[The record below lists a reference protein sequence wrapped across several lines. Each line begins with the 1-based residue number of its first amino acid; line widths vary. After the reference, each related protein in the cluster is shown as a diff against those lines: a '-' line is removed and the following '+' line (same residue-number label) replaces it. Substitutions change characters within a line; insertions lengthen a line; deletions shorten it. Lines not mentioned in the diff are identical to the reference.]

1 MNTNPTP
8 YALGSEDGE
17 ALWFFGM
24 LVTMK
29 ATAEQTGGEFLLIE
43 ELAPRGTATPLHVH
57 PTDDESLLY
66 PRRRDDVLP
75 RRWPTPPG
83 LSRLVRLHTQ
93 RVRPACFPG
102 GLRDRA
108 VSCPHQASARTL
120 YPRCW

>member
-1 MNTNPTP
+1 MGKRAGKEQRMDANPAP

-57 PTDDESLLY
+57 PTDDESFWILEGECTFY
-66 PRRRDDVLP
+66 FEDGQPIPASAGSSQSSRRSEGA
-75 RRWPTPPG
+75 T
-83 LSRLVRLHTQ
+83 SRASASFRM
-93 RVRPACFPG
+93 VRP
-102 GLRDRA
+102 
-108 VSCPHQASARTL
+108 
-120 YPRCW
+120 